1 MNSNTLKIIACISM
15 LIDHMGVVLFP
26 DIDAFRIIGRLA
38 MPIFAFMIGEG
49 CLHTKNKF
57 RYFISVFSLAA
68 ICQIVYEIYE
78 YQCGIKGYSYLNI
91 LFTFSLSIILCS
103 AYLALKN
110 SLSQKKTAKT
120 VLNTAMF
127 LAALGFVILLD
138 FFLNRSFK
146 ITGIHIKIDYGLA
159 GVLLPMAAVVF
170 TDREQK
176 LVSFMTALFLFSY
189 FKYGISYR
197 ALAAVLTIPLLCFYN
212 GKRGSKKGK
221 YFFYVFY
228 PLHLLVIHL
237 LDYFI

>member
-1 MNSNTLKIIACISM
+1 MF
-15 LIDHMGVVLFP
+15 IDHMGVVLFP

-78 YQCGIKGYSYLNI
+78 YQSGVRGSSYLNI
-91 LFTFSLSIILCS
+91 LFTFSLSIILCC
-103 AYLALKN
+103 AYIALKN
-110 SLSQKKTAKT
+110 SLSQKKAAKT
-120 VLNTAMF
+120 ILYS
-127 LAALGFVILLD
+127 ALFVVTLFFVIYLD
-138 FFLNRSFK
+138 YFFKNSASMV
-146 ITGIHIKIDYGLA
+146 GIKIQMDYGLA